1 MSSSFNLSKVL
12 GTLYAKEIDTY
23 FINKKHDF
31 KGGLHLKNTNIAY
44 IENHLVF
51 GFSPMIGTK
60 VNNVWDGG
68 NTIMEL
74 VLYNAFKMINLNCKN
89 DLLTSARLPCVI
101 HVLRLNVSSPR
112 ENTAFPRTRR
122 SAPEPSQGPMLTSE
136 MPGASH
142 LP

>member
-1 MSSSFNLSKVL
+1 
-12 GTLYAKEIDTY
+12 
-23 FINKKHDF
+23 
-31 KGGLHLKNTNIAY
+31 
-44 IENHLVF
+44 
-51 GFSPMIGTK
+51 
-60 VNNVWDGG
+60 
-68 NTIMEL
+68 MEL

-112 ENTAFPRTRR
+112 ENTAFPRIRR

-136 MPGASH
+136 MPGALH